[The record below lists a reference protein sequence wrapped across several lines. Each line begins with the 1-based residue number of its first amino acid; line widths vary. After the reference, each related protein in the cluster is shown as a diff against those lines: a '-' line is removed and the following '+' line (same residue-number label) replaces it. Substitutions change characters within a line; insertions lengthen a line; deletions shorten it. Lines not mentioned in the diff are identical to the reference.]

1 MAALLIVEPASPE
14 RDRLLELLAAAG
26 HHLTLA
32 RDGGEAL
39 ALWRREKH
47 DLIIA
52 DEASGAL
59 ELAQKIKAEAGQRFV
74 PVLAVVARADARAAA
89 LALVEDA
96 VARPLDPGE
105 AAARVA
111 ALLRTRKLVEEL
123 RQAQKESEA
132 RSLADAAT
140 GLRNRVFLNER
151 LNEEW
156 KRASRYNEP
165 LSLLLVS
172 IEGLTGRAE
181 PFRDQALHM
190 VAAATLRSLRQ
201 IDVVTRFAVN
211 ELAALLPNTHFA
223 GSMIC
228 ADRLY
233 REVARS
239 GAAPEL
245 GDWHPVVSMGI
256 AFYPGKD
263 VQEPTDLIKLAARA
277 LERAR
282 DEGPG
287 SICLVQHQGYLFHPK
302 KA

>member
-1 MAALLIVEPASPE
+1 MAGLLIVEPASPE

-26 HHLTLA
+26 HKITIA
-32 RDGGEAL
+32 ADGQEAL

-52 DEASGAL
+52 DEGAGAI
-59 ELAQKIKAEAGQRFV
+59 ELAQKIKAEVVQRYV
-74 PVLAVVARADARAAA
+74 PVLAVVARPEGRAGA
-89 LALVEDA
+89 LAFVEDV
-96 VARPLDPGE
+96 VARPLDPAE

-123 RQAQKESEA
+123 RYAQKESEA
-132 RSLADAAT
+132 RSFADAAT

-156 KRASRYNEP
+156 KRAARYNEP

-172 IEGLTGRAE
+172 IEGLAGRPEA
-181 PFRDQALHM
+181 FLDKALHT

-201 IDVVTRFAVN
+201 IDVVTRFAGS

-223 GSMIC
+223 GSIIC

-233 REVARS
+233 KEVARV
-239 GAAPEL
+239 AVD
-245 GDWHPVVSMGI
+245 DWHPVVTMGV

-263 VQEPTDLIKLAARA
+263 VQDPSDLLKLSARA

-282 DEGPG
+282 SEGPG

>member
-1 MAALLIVEPASPE
+1 
-14 RDRLLELLAAAG
+14 LELLAAAG
-26 HHLTLA
+26 HKISMA
-32 RDGGEAL
+32 ADGQEAL

-52 DEASGAL
+52 DESAGAI
-59 ELAQKIKAEAGQRFV
+59 ELSQKIKAEVVQRYV
-74 PVLAVVARADARAAA
+74 PVLAVVARPEARAGA
-89 LALVEDA
+89 LAFVEDA
-96 VARPLDPGE
+96 VARPLDPAE
-105 AAARVA
+105 TAARVA

-123 RQAQKESEA
+123 RHAQKESEA
-132 RSLADAAT
+132 RSFADAAT

-156 KRASRYNEP
+156 KRAVRYNEP

-172 IEGLTGRAE
+172 IEGLGARTEA
-181 PFRDQALHM
+181 FLDKALHT

-201 IDVVTRFAVN
+201 IDVVTRFAGS

-233 REVARS
+233 KEVARV
-239 GAAPEL
+239 L
-245 GDWHPVVSMGI
+245 VDDWQPVVTMGV

-263 VQEPTDLIKLAARA
+263 VQDPSDLLKLAARA
-277 LERAR
+277 LDRAR
-282 DEGPG
+282 EEGPG
-287 SICLVQHQGYLFHPK
+287 SICLVQHQGYLFQPK

>member
-1 MAALLIVEPASPE
+1 
-14 RDRLLELLAAAG
+14 LELVAAAG
-26 HHLTLA
+26 HKLSMA
-32 RDGGEAL
+32 ADGQEAL

-52 DEASGAL
+52 DESAGAI
-59 ELAQKIKAEAGQRFV
+59 ELSQKIKAEVVQRYV
-74 PVLAVVARADARAAA
+74 PVLAVVARPEARAGA
-89 LALVEDA
+89 LAFVEDA
-96 VARPLDPGE
+96 VARPLDPAE
-105 AAARVA
+105 TAARVA

-123 RQAQKESEA
+123 RHAQKESEA
-132 RSLADAAT
+132 RSFADAAT

-156 KRASRYNEP
+156 KRAVRYNEP

-172 IEGLTGRAE
+172 IEGLGARTEA
-181 PFRDQALHM
+181 FLDKALHT

-201 IDVVTRFAVN
+201 IDVVTRFAGS

-233 REVARS
+233 KEVARV
-239 GAAPEL
+239 L
-245 GDWHPVVSMGI
+245 VDDWQPVVTMGV

-263 VQEPTDLIKLAARA
+263 VQDPSDLLKLAARA
-277 LERAR
+277 LDRAR
-282 DEGPG
+282 EEGPG
-287 SICLVQHQGYLFHPK
+287 SICLVQHQGYLFQPK